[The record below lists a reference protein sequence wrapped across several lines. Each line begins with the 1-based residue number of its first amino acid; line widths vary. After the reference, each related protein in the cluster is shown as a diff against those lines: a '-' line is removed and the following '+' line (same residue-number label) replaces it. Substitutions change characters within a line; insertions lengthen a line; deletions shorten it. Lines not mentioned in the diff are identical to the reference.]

1 MSIRLEMIQVARLAP
16 ELLGDAAGLV
26 RSFMIKQLHDNGGFV
41 DRKGDPDLYYTVFGL
56 DGLQSLDALPEPSQ
70 WQPFLESK
78 LSIDDSD
85 FVHICCSAGMS
96 SVSDPAPLL
105 SCHPVHICLLQRMSG
120 ICNLQMQFCWI
131 AHHITVLF
139 VLR

>member
-56 DGLQSLDALPEPSQ
+56 DGLQNILD
-70 WQPFLESK
+70 
-78 LSIDDSD
+78 
-85 FVHICCSAGMS
+85 GM
-96 SVSDPAPLL
+96 A
-105 SCHPVHICLLQRMSG
+105 
-120 ICNLQMQFCWI
+120 
-131 AHHITVLF
+131 
-139 VLR
+139 